1 MHIIRVSASMSSGNR
16 SSKADK
22 PSRQAQQEELAETV
36 NIEFVPLGE
45 KTPRGKARY
54 RDPANP
60 FNTWGGR
67 GKRPKWL
74 CNYLESG
81 RNLNEFEVHDE
92 TEE

>member
-1 MHIIRVSASMSSGNR
+1 MSSGNELPP
-16 SSKADK
+16 ADK
-22 PSRQAQQEELAETV
+22 PISPTNQEELAENV

-54 RDPANP
+54 RDPSNP

-74 CNYLESG
+74 SNYLESG
-81 RNLNEFEVHDE
+81 RDLSEFEVRDE
-92 TEE
+92 SED